1 MPRPR
6 FKEARIASSDHY
18 EWSLRYHR
26 KYLRR
31 EHEKNSLIIQTLEVH
46 VRKMPYVGVFGKLV
60 PLTLNQAKKLSETI
74 EIIWQ
79 QNYIKNKPV

>member
-1 MPRPR
+1 MHRQR
-6 FKEARIASSDHY
+6 FKQSRIASSDHY

-46 VRKMPYVGVFGKLV
+46 VRKMPYVGVFGKLI

-79 QNYIKNKPV
+79 

>member
-1 MPRPR
+1 MSRPR

-31 EHEKNSLIIQTLEVH
+31 EHETLEVH
-46 VRKMPYVGVFGKLV
+46 VRKMPYVRVFDKLV
-60 PLTLNQAKKLSETI
+60 PLTFNQAKKLSETI

-79 QNYIKNKPV
+79 